1 MSTQTTTATKRQI
14 LVIGATG
21 RVGSQTINELARYYS
36 DQFYIVAGV
45 RSKSEKAREQRHWA
59 GRTRVIYID
68 AEEPT
73 SLAFNNIDILFIIPR
88 LLNNLFPFRSTSSRQ
103 DHVKHVKAYVDAAI
117 QNKMSFN
124 LLSIVLPRDE
134 NILFAKQFN
143 EMENYV
149 ATCNIPNCFLRCG
162 YFQHNFLLQADDNVI
177 RLPINAGHMSPL
189 NVIDVARAACS
200 IFTDPQ
206 VHAGKSWHLFG
217 LGIANFQIEVW
228 QSLQPRGLNGDGIA
242 KAASKGLG
250 REIIFANVS

>member
-59 GRTRVIYID
+59 GSTRVIYID

-73 SLAFNNIDILFIIPR
+73 SLAFNNIDILFIIP
-88 LLNNLFPFRSTSSRQ
+88 SSRQ

-117 QNKMSFN
+117 QNKMSFIL

-206 VHAGKSWHLFG
+206 VHAGKAYNLVG
-217 LGIANFQIEVW
+217 
-228 QSLQPRGLNGDGIA
+228 
-242 KAASKGLG
+242 
-250 REIIFANVS
+250 